1 MSVLHLPQHRTTLFA
16 AMAAGSLVVAGVV
29 AAPAAQAHGS
39 DDKPGKVTVVASN
52 LDNPRGLA
60 FGKHGDLLIAEAG
73 HGGTL
78 CLGAGPEG
86 EQCAGL
92 TGGLSKLSH
101 GSVTRV
107 LDHLISVASPDGT
120 GAEGLVA
127 VATRDRDVYAQFAAN
142 TSMIPPNAPPGDVI
156 DAARA
161 QLGRTIQ
168 LTGNGSWKVL
178 ASTGDKD
185 YEWTKD
191 HKQLQPDQ
199 FPDANPNGLAVTS
212 KGIFVADAGANLLA
226 KVGDNHSVSTVAY
239 FDVPDGSPTDS
250 VPTCVAKGPDNAL
263 YVGELLGGS
272 YAPGQARVWRVSQG
286 KATVKWTGFT
296 GIQGCGFDSHGNF
309 YATEF
314 QAKGMFGPDPSGDV
328 VQVAKNGKRT
338 TLGAGVLNFP
348 SGFAADDDAIYVSNW
363 SIMPAQN
370 NGGPTGQ
377 VVRIAT
383 D

>member
-1 MSVLHLPQHRTTLFA
+1 MSVLRTLHHRTNRLA
-16 AMAAGSLVVAGVV
+16 ALAAGSLVVAGVAV
-29 AAPAAQAHGS
+29 APAAQAHGS
-39 DDKPGKVTVVASN
+39 DDKPGTVTVVASN

-60 FGKHGDLLIAEAG
+60 FGKRGDLLITEAG
-73 HGGTL
+73 HGGST
-78 CLGAGPEG
+78 CMGEGPEG
-86 EQCAGL
+86 PLCAGL

-101 GSVTRV
+101 GRVTRV

-120 GAEGLVA
+120 AAEGMIA
-127 VATRDRDVYAQFAAN
+127 VATRGGDVYAQFAEN
-142 TSMIPPNAPPGDVI
+142 TFVIPPDAPPGDVI

-161 QLGRTIQ
+161 QLGRTIR

-178 ASTGDKD
+178 ASTGDTD
-185 YEWTKD
+185 YEWTSE
-191 HKQLQPDQ
+191 HQELQPDQ

-212 KGIFVADAGANLLA
+212 KGVFVADAGANLLA
-226 KVGDNHSVSTVAY
+226 QLGRDGSVSTRTY
-239 FDVPDGSPTDS
+239 FDVPAGSPTDS
-250 VPTCVAKGPDNAL
+250 VPTCVAQGPDDAL

-272 YAPGQARVWRVSQG
+272 YAPGQARVWRVSHG
-286 KATVKWTGFT
+286 KAQVKWTGFT

-314 QAKGMFGPDPSGDV
+314 QVNGLFGPDPSGDMI
-328 VQVAKNGKRT
+328 QVARNGKRT

-377 VVRIAT
+377 IVRIAT
-383 D
+383 H